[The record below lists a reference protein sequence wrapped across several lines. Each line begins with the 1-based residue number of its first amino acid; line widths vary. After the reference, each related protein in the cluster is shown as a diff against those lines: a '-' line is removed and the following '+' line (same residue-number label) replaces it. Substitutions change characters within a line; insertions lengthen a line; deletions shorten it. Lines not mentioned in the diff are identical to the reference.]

1 MSQVIPFSP
10 LPPPIMRKFARR
22 LIGWGSLVAV
32 TMPFL
37 NLDLKQAEIDF
48 DVDEYGAIVLIIFL
62 FYLVVFS
69 LLVYFIALSMRVANA
84 LTLAPAFG
92 FVLALL
98 VAFQVLA
105 YPRVIVKR
113 KVRELEQ
120 NLIFALRTMLVQLR
134 SGIPLYGALRTV
146 AEAKFGRVSLE
157 FHRAIEEISTGT
169 REETALQKLA
179 MRNPSWFFRKSLW
192 QIVNGLKTG
201 TDISLV
207 LADIVESMTNE
218 EEVQIRTYGGSLRV
232 LSLVYMLLGVI
243 IPALGITFFIV
254 ISSFPQIEI
263 TEISYWTLLAGLIV
277 GQVAYL
283 GLMKSKRPTLLE
295 A

>member
-1 MSQVIPFSP
+1 MKEFIPFSP
-10 LPPPIMRKFARR
+10 FPPALMKALARR
-22 LIGWGSLVAV
+22 FIGWGSMVALSL
-32 TMPFL
+32 PFL
-37 NLDLKQAEIDF
+37 SLDLKQAELDF
-48 DVDEYGAIVLIIFL
+48 EAEEYGAIALILFI
-62 FYLVVFS
+62 FYLAVFS
-69 LLVYFIALSMRVANA
+69 
-84 LTLAPAFG
+84 
-92 FVLALL
+92 VLAYFVALRFKALDPLMLSAGFGL
-98 VAFQVLA
+98 VLAFMMATQVLA
-105 YPRVIVKR
+105 YPRILVRR

-146 AEAKFGRVSLE
+146 AEGKFGRVSQE
-157 FHRAIEEISTGT
+157 FHRAVEEITTGT
-169 REETALQKLA
+169 REEDALQKLA

-201 TDISLV
+201 TDISDILD
-207 LADIVESMTNE
+207 DIVESMTNE

-243 IPALGITFFIV
+243 IPSLGITFLIV
-254 ISSFPQIEI
+254 ISSFPQIQI
-263 TEISYWTLLAGLIV
+263 TEITYWTLLIGLIV

>member
-1 MSQVIPFSP
+1 MKEFIPFSP
-10 LPPPIMRKFARR
+10 LPPALLKSLARK
-22 LIGWGSLVAV
+22 LIGFGSILVV
-32 TMPFL
+32 SLPFL
-37 NLDLKQAEIDF
+37 SLDLKQAELDF
-48 DVDEYGAIVLIIFL
+48 EAEEYAAITLILFVLYAVL
-62 FYLVVFS
+62 FS
-69 LLVYFIALSMRVANA
+69 ALVYFVALQFRTANPLAVAPFFGLVIA
-84 LTLAPAFG
+84 F
-92 FVLALL
+92 L
-98 VAFQVLA
+98 VAVQIIA
-105 YPRVIVKR
+105 YPRILVRK

-146 AEAKFGRVSLE
+146 AEGKFGRVSEE
-157 FHRAIEEISTGT
+157 FHRAVEEITTGT
-169 REETALQKLA
+169 REEDALQKLA

-201 TDISLV
+201 TDISDI

-243 IPALGITFFIV
+243 IPALGITFMIV
-254 ISSFPQIEI
+254 ISSFPQIQI
-263 TEISYWTLLAGLIV
+263 TEITYWTLLIFLVI
-277 GQVAYL
+277 GQISYL